1 MNKIRLIDMEGSW
14 DSPGTGIKV
23 EFEDLTRGLHG
34 NLHFTVDNLPSVIQE
49 ELNARKGKVFMVDGI
64 EGRINHFFMRM
75 AQPKTIKKFTESV
88 FPGMEVSV
96 ELAFNCGFGNGN
108 FYRVWVEPKQ

>member
-1 MNKIRLIDMEGSW
+1 MNDIRQVSIDGDWEY
-14 DSPGTGIKV
+14 PATGIKV

-34 NLHFTVDNLPSVIQE
+34 SLHFTVDNLPDVIQE
-49 ELNARKGKVFMVDGI
+49 ELTANRGKVFLVDGI

-75 AQPKTIKKFTESV
+75 AQPKTIRKFDEWV

-96 ELAFNCGFGNGN
+96 DLAFNCGFGNGN
-108 FYRVWVEPKQ
+108 FYRVWVEPKV